1 MSEVLVLYYSRH
13 GATADLAKHI
23 ARGVETVDGMQARIR
38 TVAPVSAEC
47 ETISSA
53 VPDEGAPYAVLE
65 DLQECVGLAL
75 GSPTRFGNMS
85 ADMKYFIDSTSPLWL
100 SGVLI
105 NKPATVFTSS
115 SSLHG
120 GQETTCL
127 SMMLPL
133 LHHGMTLLGIPYSE
147 PSLMTTQSG
156 GTPYGVSHV
165 AGMNSD
171 KALTTEEIEMAQAI
185 GKRLA
190 QHAKALVHAGLIRI

>member
-1 MSEVLVLYYSRH
+1 MFEVLVLYYSRH
-13 GATADLAKHI
+13 GATADLAKQI
-23 ARGVETVDGMQARIR
+23 ARGVESVDNMQARLR

-47 ETISSA
+47 ETISPA
-53 VPDEGAPYAVLE
+53 VPDKGAPYATLE

-85 ADMKYFIDSTSPLWL
+85 ADMKYFIDSSSPLWL
-100 SGVLI
+100 SGALI
-105 NKPATVFTSS
+105 NKPATVFTST

-147 PSLMTTQSG
+147 PSLMKTQSG
-156 GTPYGVSHV
+156 GTPYGVSHF
-165 AGMNSD
+165 AGINSD
-171 KALTTEEIEMAQAI
+171 KALTAEEIEMAQAI

-190 QHAKALVHAGLIRI
+190 QHANALLKEGLIKE